1 MLTVESRWWIY
12 EYTLHNSF
20 NFSGMWWG
28 DRLQGI
34 RCFHSEQLKVR
45 NNMTLMGLPIR
56 TMSTVHYDA
65 RVRGDSNFNYKSP
78 SCGCV
83 SWGSYFSWATSRV
96 LFSSQI
102 MKRQASLKIKESF
115 KNE

>member
-28 DRLQGI
+28 DRLQEI

-65 RVRGDSNFNYKSP
+65 RVRGDSNFNLSP
-78 SCGCV
+78 PVVDVFRGAAISHGQPA
-83 SWGSYFSWATSRV
+83 GSYSPP
-96 LFSSQI
+96 
-102 MKRQASLKIKESF
+102 K
-115 KNE
+115 